1 MDRKIEEYL
10 DYLLAVRGLR
20 ERTLR
25 VYREDLERYSEYLEG
40 RDPDTTTASD
50 LRTFA
55 AGLVAEGKANA
66 SVNRALSTLRGY
78 CRYRVR
84 FAKLPS
90 DPGREV
96 ESLPSRRPLPR
107 FMFEEETG
115 SLMESVDGGS
125 FADLRDRALLEALYS
140 TGCRVS
146 ELASLRLDRIDR
158 ARGAAR
164 VTGKG
169 GKERLVFFGAA
180 ARAAMEAYLPLRSAR
195 IRRSGADERGQL
207 FVSGRGLPLGVRGI
221 QNIVEKRRIA
231 AGMAKRITPHAFR
244 HSFATHLVGAG
255 ADIRVVQ
262 EMLGHANI
270 STTQVYTHVDLERL
284 RNVYRLA
291 HPHGAKDK

>member
-40 RDPDTTTASD
+40 RDPDETSAAD
-50 LRTFA
+50 LRAFA

-66 SVNRALSTLRGY
+66 SVNRALSALRGY
-78 CRYRVR
+78 CRYRAR
-84 FAKLPS
+84 FAKLP

-96 ESLPSRRPLPR
+96 ESLASRRPLPR
-107 FMFEEETG
+107 FMFEEETAF
-115 SLMESVDGGS
+115 LMESVSGSS

-146 ELASLRLDRIDR
+146 ELASIRFEDIDR
-158 ARGAAR
+158 ARGVAR
-164 VTGKG
+164 VMGKG
-169 GKERLVFFGAA
+169 GKERLVFFGAK
-180 ARAAMEAYLPLRSAR
+180 ARDAMEAYLPARSSL
-195 IRRSGADERGQL
+195 IRRSGCDERGSL
-207 FVSGRGLPLGVRGI
+207 FLSRRGLPLGARGI
-221 QNIVEKRRIA
+221 QNIVEKRRLA
-231 AGMAKRITPHAFR
+231 AGVAKRITPHSFR

-262 EMLGHANI
+262 EMLGHSNV

-284 RNVYRLA
+284 RSVYRQA